1 MQIAASGVT
10 TSKIA
15 DSNVTTAKIADSNVT
30 TAKIADDA
38 VTSDKIALGAII
50 PNLPSNFP
58 IQIVQAVK
66 TDVQT
71 IAGTVSTWVDVAGLS
86 ITLTRS
92 VPSSLGKIRIQAA
105 IPSTV
110 DNFPDHGIAYR
121 IMRDSSTVIGVG
133 DVAGN
138 RLLATTNTGYS
149 GRYNNIPASI
159 DFIDSSPG
167 SASTV
172 SYKIQAK
179 TYSSETGFI
188 NRSDIDSDV
197 GDYIFRTISTLTLTE
212 LTP

>member
-1 MQIAASGVT
+1 VSAGGITSNELASNSVVTAAIT
-10 TSKIA
+10 
-15 DSNVTTAKIADSNVT
+15 DSSVT

-38 VTSDKIALGAII
+38 VTSDKIAF
-50 PNLPSNFP
+50 PSNFP

-179 TYSSETGFI
+179 TYSAETGFI
-188 NRSDIDSDV
+188 NRSDIDSNV